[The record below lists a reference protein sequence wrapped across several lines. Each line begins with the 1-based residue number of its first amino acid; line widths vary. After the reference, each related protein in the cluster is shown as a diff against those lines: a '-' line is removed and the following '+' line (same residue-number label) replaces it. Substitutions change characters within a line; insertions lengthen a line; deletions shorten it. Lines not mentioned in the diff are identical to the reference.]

1 MWATKLSHAE
11 VVLGCGRASSLARPP
26 PDPLMPKTKAKKTA
40 AADITPGAPQTT
52 EARDL
57 HGTTNLSAFGS
68 EAGPSNEP
76 GSGTTSWQEA
86 EDDREPPGKRQ
97 AAAGHRTGS
106 ELAQTSRVLGGR
118 DDEPPPPTPQP
129 QHQQQQ
135 QLTAGGGGGG
145 GDGGGG
151 GGGIAI
157 LPDDDLIEVLRWLE
171 VHELPS

>member
-1 MWATKLSHAE
+1 MFSALWAC
-11 VVLGCGRASSLARPP
+11 VLARST

-106 ELAQTSRVLGGR
+106 ELAQTSGVLGGR

>member
-1 MWATKLSHAE
+1 MFSALWAC
-11 VVLGCGRASSLARPP
+11 VLARST

-86 EDDREPPGKRQ
+86 EDDREPPGKLQ
-97 AAAGHRTGS
+97 AAASHRAGS
-106 ELAQTSRVLGGR
+106 ELAQTSGVLVGR
-118 DDEPPPPTPQP
+118 DDELPPPPPQ
-129 QHQQQQ
+129 QQQQQQQQ
-135 QLTAGGGGGG
+135 QLTAGG